1 MGWFHS
7 KFLIFPSSFIC
18 NFFTNYIEKTG
29 DEKDDGYYTPHGSDQ
44 SSSSGSS
51 SSSSDSGHSR
61 TDQSDNTGKNGG
73 KSKKRK
79 ANKDPKSLQRVIRKR
94 EPPKS
99 AATGEMTIAAVD
111 GDRNGNGHIYG
122 VMPEVTI
129 SKDGKVVHHGQ
140 SKSGAGDSTTNTG
153 HGRHDG
159 EEKSDHKTVNAT
171 TRAAGKTHNNQ
182 STKEKSGG
190 DAAMGL
196 TRTLPAKINDETGD
210 DATAKH
216 GQTAGGHHETTGHT
230 KTKNNDGKTSG
241 ATTTHGHRGE
251 ETHGNGS
258 RTHAEK
264 HAEDDEQSKHVRFK
278 DTDTIIQSRGAAG
291 ATTAGRNHSE
301 KGNGGAGN
309 HGEVT
314 TAAGHTVRNYKGIDY
329 QIQIQLTL
337 VNGAP
342 QGTRDRPKGA
352 TLFVLR

>member
-1 MGWFHS
+1 
-7 KFLIFPSSFIC
+7 
-18 NFFTNYIEKTG
+18 
-29 DEKDDGYYTPHGSDQ
+29 
-44 SSSSGSS
+44 
-51 SSSSDSGHSR
+51 
-61 TDQSDNTGKNGG
+61 
-73 KSKKRK
+73 
-79 ANKDPKSLQRVIRKR
+79 
-94 EPPKS
+94 
-99 AATGEMTIAAVD
+99 MTIAAVD

-171 TRAAGKTHNNQ
+171 KREAEKTQNNQ

-196 TRTLPAKINDETGD
+196 TRTLPAEIKDETGH

-216 GQTAGGHHETTGHT
+216 GQTTGEHHETTGHT
-230 KTKNNDGKTSG
+230 KTKNNGDATKFGSVNGDGKSEHSTERTRHSNGKTSG
-241 ATTTHGHRGE
+241 ATTTAGHRG

-291 ATTAGRNHSE
+291 ATTAGGNHSE
-301 KGNGGAGN
+301 KGNGGDGN

-314 TAAGHTVRNYKGIDY
+314 TAGHTVRNFNGIDY

-352 TLFVLR
+352 SLFVLR